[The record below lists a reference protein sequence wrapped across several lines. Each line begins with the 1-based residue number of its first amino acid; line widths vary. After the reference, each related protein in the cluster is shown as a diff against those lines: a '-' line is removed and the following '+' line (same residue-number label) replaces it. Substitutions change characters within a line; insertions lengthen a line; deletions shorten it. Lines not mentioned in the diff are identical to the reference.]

1 MELQNYINS
10 HPNYIS
16 EFKNLGFKVNSFKKL
31 KIISYPYNQK
41 PNYNQNNNNLWQL
54 YCRGAVINSDHKIIC
69 LPPIH
74 SINTND

>member
-41 PNYNQNNNNLWQL
+41 PNYNQNNNNLWQ
-54 YCRGAVINSDHKIIC
+54 
-69 LPPIH
+69 
-74 SINTND
+74 